1 MVAPTLHNP
10 ACREQLTSAARQV
23 AQAVEKLV
31 TACNQAPESAASG
44 VEQLTL
50 AAQRVSEELERLL
63 AHCDI
68 GKILLFLV
76 KNEYLNKL

>member
-31 TACNQAPESAASG
+31 TACQQAPESAATG
-44 VEQLTL
+44 VEHLTV

-63 AHCDI
+63 AHCDL
-68 GKILLFLV
+68 GEKRLFFI
-76 KNEYLNKL
+76 YLNT